1 MDQTEFALMTTLLQI
16 EHLQTQ
22 FPTHKGIV
30 RAVDDVSLTV
40 DAGEALGIVGESGCG
55 KSVTML
61 SVMRL
66 IPNPLMPQMGGR
78 IAGGNVWFEGRD
90 LLALPEAEMQR
101 VRGNQIAMIFQDPMT
116 SLNPTMRIGR
126 QLAESILLHRSMGE
140 DAAMQEA
147 VRLLELVEIPSA
159 RERLGDYPYQFS
171 GGMRQRVMIAIALAG
186 SPKLLI
192 ADEPTTALDVT
203 IQAQI
208 LDLLAGLQGELG
220 MAIILIS
227 HNLGVVAGLSDRIA
241 VMYAGR
247 LIELAPAEALFAAP
261 AHPYTQALL
270 RAVPSVDAARKARL
284 ANIPGAPPDL
294 IAPPAGCRF
303 HPRCER
309 AAERCGREQPALRE
323 VAAGHQVACWT
334 E

>member
-1 MDQTEFALMTTLLQI
+1 MTALLQI
-16 EHLQTQ
+16 EHLMTQ
-22 FPTHKGIV
+22 FPTKKGLV
-30 RAVDDVSLTV
+30 RAVDDVSLSV
-40 DAGEALGIVGESGCG
+40 GAGEALGIVGESGCG

-66 IPNPLMPQMGGR
+66 IPNPLMPQLGGR
-78 IAGGNVWFEGRD
+78 IAGGQVWFEGRD
-90 LLALPEAEMQR
+90 LLALPEVEMQR

-116 SLNPTMRIGR
+116 SLNPTMRVGD
-126 QLAESILLHRSMGE
+126 QLTESIMLHRGL
-140 DAAMQEA
+140 DARAATQEA

-159 RERLGDYPYQFS
+159 RERLNDYPYQFS

-186 SPKLLI
+186 APKLLI

-208 LDLLAGLQGELG
+208 LDLLAGLQAELG

-227 HNLGVVAGLSDRIA
+227 HNLGVVAGVSDRIA
-241 VMYAGR
+241 VMYAGK
-247 LIELAPAEALFAAP
+247 LIELAPAQTLFDAP

-294 IAPPAGCRF
+294 INPPAGCRF
-303 HPRCER
+303 HPRCDC
-309 AAERCGREQPALRE
+309 AKARCNHDEPALHE
-323 VAAGHQVACWT
+323 IAAGHFVACWT
-334 E
+334 GE

>member
-1 MDQTEFALMTTLLQI
+1 MTDLLQI
-16 EHLQTQ
+16 EHLMTQ
-22 FPTHKGIV
+22 FHTKRGVV

-40 DAGEALGIVGESGCG
+40 GAGEALGIVGESGCG

-78 IAGGNVWFEGRD
+78 IAGGHVWFEGRD
-90 LLALPEAEMQR
+90 LMAITEAEMQK

-116 SLNPTMRIGR
+116 SLNPTMRIGK
-126 QLAESILLHRSMGE
+126 QLTESLALHRGLG
-140 DAAMQEA
+140 EA
-147 VRLLELVEIPSA
+147 VAQREAIRLLEMVEIPSA

-208 LDLLAGLQGELG
+208 LDLLAGLQAELG

-227 HNLGVVAGLSDRIA
+227 HNLGVVAGVSDRIA
-241 VMYAGR
+241 VMYAGK

-303 HPRCER
+303 GPRCDC
-309 AAERCGREQPALRE
+309 AKPRCANETPGLLE
-323 VAAGHQVACWT
+323 VAAGHWVACFAGD
-334 E
+334 